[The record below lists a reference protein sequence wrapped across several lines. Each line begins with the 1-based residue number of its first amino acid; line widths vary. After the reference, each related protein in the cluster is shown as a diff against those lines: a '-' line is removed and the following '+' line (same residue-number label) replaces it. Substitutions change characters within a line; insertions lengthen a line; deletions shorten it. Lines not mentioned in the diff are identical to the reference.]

1 MDYSSDSTR
10 KEDPVRS
17 PTLSEKQFFQNSTN
31 QQQYQQQ
38 QKRQFP
44 GMPSSRR
51 DLIDNMFTYINRDL
65 LISKIFYFFFFAA
78 FGSLFPL
85 MAIYFR
91 QLGMNPT
98 QGGILIGFRP
108 FVEFCS
114 APLWGVFA
122 DKWKKGKQ
130 LLLFS
135 LFCWVAFTLS
145 LAFVRPPAHSCI
157 STNSTHLFLS
167 EPYERRRRDVT
178 AAEENWMKPEHL
190 IDGSA
195 LPLKKSNFDLS
206 NDFMEGLQNQNL
218 EAGYSNHPYL
228 KRNDEPRPSGY
239 HVPSDIF
246 SNQNYQSHSIS
257 KRKRP
262 PKHEG
267 YEIDHSKIAN
277 KNKEQVAGLV
287 SPRFSTIVYREDQVQ
302 QIFFVLLILII
313 VGEFFSAP
321 AITLA
326 DSVTLAYLG
335 DDVENYGRQ
344 RMFGS
349 LGWGV
354 AMFLV
359 GMALDHSTTF
369 PNHPCGTQE
378 QGEKNYVVCFAV
390 FSVLMSCAF
399 ITATQFNFA
408 FQQGIMDIPL
418 KQIASQIKE
427 KIKETVTGRRKIDR
441 MRLVEE
447 DDFDYYT
454 KDKAHIEPSIP
465 EKPPADKLH
474 ISLGEQND
482 MISDTVKGQTG
493 DGSKSFQEDTYFG
506 KWLTV
511 LKMLATL
518 RYISVLFVAW
528 FMGFGIGLIFT
539 FLFWHLQ
546 DLGGSPTL
554 FGVASVFNHIS
565 ELLAYFLSVK
575 FISKFGHVKVL
586 YAGLL
591 GNVIR
596 FLYISLLSSPWWVLP
611 FEFIQGLTHAA
622 VWAACCSYI
631 TQAIPPN
638 LRSSAQGILQGLHHG
653 LGRGCGAVFGGILVN
668 YIGSEVTFRA
678 YGITCIF
685 VLIGFFL
692 INRFLV
698 GAEIV
703 LPQTTEAHRIL
714 EEASHLAP
722 HGVPANPIARDLS
735 SHMIK
740 DMDLAEQKS
749 NQSNG
754 ASQSGF
760 YGATDSQQFL
770 TPRPVSPGVY
780 EQDTG
785 SSSGNPFRRGGGGG
799 SHTYKPEPPS
809 RESYSGYRSGN
820 PFNDGYQQHGNTGQR
835 LVMDTPPRANTGM
848 YQQQPDNWM
857 DQSYGP

>member
-1 MDYSSDSTR
+1 MDYSAGSNL
-10 KEDPVRS
+10 KESPIRS
-17 PTLSEKQFFQNSTN
+17 PTLSEKQFFQNN
-31 QQQYQQQ
+31 AGNQQQQYQQQ
-38 QKRQFP
+38 QKHQFP
-44 GMPSSRR
+44 GMPSSKR

-85 MAIYFR
+85 MAVYFR

-135 LFCWVAFTLS
+135 LFCWIAFTLS

-167 EPYERRRRDVT
+167 EPYERRRREV
-178 AAEENWMKPEHL
+178 ASAENWINPENLL
-190 IDGSA
+190 IDDSA
-195 LPLKKSNFDLS
+195 LSLTESHSNSLKNFMNGLYHQDLGTS
-206 NDFMEGLQNQNL
+206 DSG
-218 EAGYSNHPYL
+218 GPYYI
-228 KRNDEPRPSGY
+228 KRNDVTGRYRDPA
-239 HVPSDIF
+239 DLF
-246 SNQNYQSHSIS
+246 STKEYLSHFIS
-257 KRKRP
+257 KRKR

-302 QIFFVLLILII
+302 QVFFVLLVLIV

-454 KDKAHIEPSIP
+454 KDKAHIEPTFQ
-465 EKPPADKLH
+465 EKPPSDKLH

-482 MISDTVKGQTG
+482 MVSDTVKGQSS
-493 DGSKSFQEDTYFG
+493 GSGKTFEEETYFG
-506 KWLTV
+506 KWITV
-511 LKMLATL
+511 LKMLANL
-518 RYISVLFVAW
+518 RYMSVLFVAW

-591 GNVIR
+591 GNIIR

-631 TQAIPPN
+631 TQAIPTN

-685 VLIGFFL
+685 VLVGFFL
-692 INRFLV
+692 INRFFV

-749 NQSNG
+749 HQSNG
-754 ASQSGF
+754 TTQSGF
-760 YGATDSQQFL
+760 YGATENPQFL
-770 TPRPVSPGVY
+770 TPRPKSPGMY
-780 EQDTG
+780 EQDSG
-785 SSSGNPFRRGGGGG
+785 VSSGNPFLRGGNQR
-799 SHTYKPEPPS
+799 YQPDPVS
-809 RESYSGYRSGN
+809 RESYGGYRSGN
-820 PFNDGYQQHGNTGQR
+820 PFNDSYQHGSSGQR
-835 LVMDTPPRANTGM
+835 LVMDAPPRANTGM

>member
-1 MDYSSDSTR
+1 MGVDYETGGGP
-10 KEDPVRS
+10 EQAATRS
-17 PTLSEKQFFQNSTN
+17 PTLSEKQFFQQNSYK
-31 QQQYQQQ
+31 QQ
-38 QKRQFP
+38 QFP
-44 GMPSSRR
+44 GKPYSRR
-51 DLIDNMFTYINRDL
+51 DIIDNLFTYINRDL

-85 MAIYFR
+85 MAVYFR

-135 LFCWVAFTLS
+135 LFCWIAFTLS
-145 LAFVRPPAHSCI
+145 LAFVHPPAHSCI
-157 STNSTHLFLS
+157 STNSTHIFLS
-167 EPYERRRRDVT
+167 EPYTRKRRDIGTGDGWIPPENPFLYKSPNLPHYNNDKVAKSLVENY
-178 AAEENWMKPEHL
+178 AAQEHAINDLHLPNSLHGLTDIDDL
-190 IDGSA
+190 IGTVED
-195 LPLKKSNFDLS
+195 LPAAHSRI
-206 NDFMEGLQNQNL
+206 
-218 EAGYSNHPYL
+218 
-228 KRNDEPRPSGY
+228 KR
-239 HVPSDIF
+239 V
-246 SNQNYQSHSIS
+246 
-257 KRKRP
+257 K

-267 YEIDHSKIAN
+267 YEIDHTKIAN
-277 KNKEQVAGLV
+277 KNKDEVAGLV
-287 SPRFSTIVYREDQVQ
+287 SPRFSTIVYREDQVRQ
-302 QIFFVLLILII
+302 VFFVLLLLVI

-349 LGWGV
+349 LGWGI

-378 QGEKNYVVCFAV
+378 LGEKNYVICFAV
-390 FSVLMSCAF
+390 FSVLMSCAL
-399 ITATQFNFA
+399 ITATQFNFS
-408 FQQGIMDIPL
+408 FHQGSMDIPL
-418 KQIASQIKE
+418 QQIASQIKD

-441 MRLVEE
+441 VRLVEE

-454 KDKAHIEPSIP
+454 KDKAHIESSFP
-465 EKPPADKLH
+465 EKTPPDKLH
-474 ISLGEQND
+474 ISLDKQSD
-482 MISDTVKGQTG
+482 MVSDTVNGHAS
-493 DGSKSFQEDTYFG
+493 GSGKTFEEETYFG

-511 LKMLATL
+511 LKMLASI

-591 GNVIR
+591 GNVVR
-596 FLYISLLSSPWWVLP
+596 FMYISWLKDPWWILP

-622 VWAACCSYI
+622 VWASCCSYI
-631 TQAIPPN
+631 TQAIPTN

-653 LGRGCGAVFGGILVN
+653 LGRGCGAVFGGIMVN
-668 YIGSEVTFRA
+668 YIGSEVTFRS
-678 YGITCIF
+678 YGVICIF
-685 VLIGFFL
+685 VLFGFFC

-698 GAEIV
+698 GAEVV
-703 LPQTTEAHRIL
+703 LPPTSESHKIL
-714 EEASHLAP
+714 EEASHLDP

-740 DMDLAEQKS
+740 DMAEQKA
-749 NQSNG
+749 QQGNG
-754 ASQSGF
+754 AHTSY
-760 YGATDSQQFL
+760 YGATENPQYLS
-770 TPRPVSPGVY
+770 PRPKSPSTY
-780 EQDTG
+780 QQDPQPVG
-785 SSSGNPFRRGGGGG
+785 GNPFTTSSSQRYQDPEISQEQYGRRYGGGNPFTNNYQYGGSGGGGG
-799 SHTYKPEPPS
+799 
-809 RESYSGYRSGN
+809 
-820 PFNDGYQQHGNTGQR
+820 GQR
-835 LVMDTPPRANTGM
+835 IMMDAPPRANTGM